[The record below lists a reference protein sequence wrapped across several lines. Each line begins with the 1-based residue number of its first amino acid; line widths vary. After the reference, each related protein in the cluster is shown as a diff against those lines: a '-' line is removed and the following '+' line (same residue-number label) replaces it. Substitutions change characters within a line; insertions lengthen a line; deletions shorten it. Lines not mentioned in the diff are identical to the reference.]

1 MKQFLKNIAQ
11 GVYDGLQNSEQ
22 TKNKYTFQ
30 EIYNVILEFVSYF
43 FLGLILTVCV
53 SFIWAYFKV
62 PMALSGILAS
72 IWALVL
78 YYFLNSKDVK
88 NIKKK

>member
-1 MKQFLKNIAQ
+1 MKQFLKNLAQ
-11 GVYDGLQNSEQ
+11 GVYDGLQNNEQ

-30 EIYNVILEFVSYF
+30 EIYDVILEFVSYF

-53 SFIWAYFKV
+53 CFIWAYFKV
-62 PMALSGILAS
+62 SISLAGILVLV
-72 IWALVL
+72 WALVL

-88 NIKKK
+88 NMKKK